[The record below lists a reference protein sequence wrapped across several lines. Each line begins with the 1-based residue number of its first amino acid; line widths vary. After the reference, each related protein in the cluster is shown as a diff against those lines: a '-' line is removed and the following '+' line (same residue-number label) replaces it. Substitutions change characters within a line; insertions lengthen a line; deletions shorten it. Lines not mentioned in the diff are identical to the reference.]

1 MKNFKIIILSILCF
15 AFTACDLDEDPIFL
29 DGNAVYTDINIAKG
43 AGWNLSSTYKLRCSR
58 AKDFCR

>member
-29 DGNAVYTDINIAKG
+29 DGNAA
-43 AGWNLSSTYKLRCSR
+43 L
-58 AKDFCR
+58 